1 MIEQTAQEAKARA
14 VGPLEGGAAFSV
26 VLEVAD
32 QHKSAYK
39 IVQLVFRR
47 EDAQRLL
54 ELLKA
59 SLESTSAQ
67 SGAAPTTKA

>member
-1 MIEQTAQEAKARA
+1 MTEQTAQEARARA
-14 VGPLEGGAAFSV
+14 VGPIAGGAAFSV

-47 EDAQRLL
+47 EDAQRLS
-54 ELLKA
+54 ELLK
-59 SLESTSAQ
+59 SNLESTSAQ
-67 SGAAPTTKA
+67 SGAAPATKA